1 MRRAGKAASVRDK
14 VDGPTV
20 TGKQKAIR
28 TYSGAWL
35 KRGLA
40 YLFEEDDASYLA
52 VFRIL
57 WGSIMAYEAYTY
69 TAYEYGKMF
78 YSFYNSVIQ
87 FKYFG
92 FEWCEVPSNPDVLKA
107 AILVMMVAGLFV
119 TLGFL
124 YRLSSVVFFALFTY
138 IYMLEQAFYLNHF
151 YLVSVLS
158 FMMILLPCNCYF
170 SIDAYLWPKIYS
182 RTCPK

>member
-1 MRRAGKAASVRDK
+1 
-14 VDGPTV
+14 
-20 TGKQKAIR
+20 
-28 TYSGAWL
+28 
-35 KRGLA
+35 
-40 YLFEEDDASYLA
+40 
-52 VFRIL
+52 
-57 WGSIMAYEAYTY
+57 
-69 TAYEYGKMF
+69 
-78 YSFYNSVIQ
+78 
-87 FKYFG
+87 
-92 FEWCEVPSNPDVLKA
+92 
-107 AILVMMVAGLFV
+107 MMVAGLFV

-170 SIDAYLWPKIYS
+170 SIDAYIWPKIYS